1 MDHTVWRSGNPLSQ
15 PTCPRSDTDFRNRS
29 IEQGTFICGSPQ
41 TVIDQLA
48 ECQRRG
54 GFNIVM
60 AGLHFGTLPHEL
72 TMKALELFAREVM
85 PALKGAVP
93 GETPR
98 VAAAE

>member
-1 MDHTVWRSGNPLSQ
+1 MEQ
-15 PTCPRSDTDFRNRS
+15 M

-48 ECQRRG
+48 DYQRRG

-72 TMKALELFAREVM
+72 TMKTLEIFAKQVM
-85 PALKGAVP
+85 PALRGA
-93 GETPR
+93 GQERTAG
-98 VAAAE
+98 AAAE